1 MSSSSFLH
9 EPTYLS
15 SIEVDYECPDHES
28 HDTHGGTVQTM
39 LAHAWAQPIHLKI
52 ATQTK
57 EIVITLPL
65 NDYVMHD
72 HTSSHH
78 LHIVLGIHGL
88 AGC

>member
-39 LAHAWAQPIHLKI
+39 FPRSSAQPVHPK
-52 ATQTK
+52 
-57 EIVITLPL
+57 VFTL
-65 NDYVMHD
+65 
-72 HTSSHH
+72 
-78 LHIVLGIHGL
+78 G
-88 AGC
+88 